1 MEEVLTAPPRNR
13 AAIALLPDHLI
24 SQIAAGEVVERPA
37 SVVKELVENAL
48 DSGASRITIRLEQ
61 GGLARVCVEDDG
73 CGISP
78 EQLVLAVT
86 RHATS
91 KIASLDDLEAV
102 ASYGFRGEA
111 LAAIGSVSQMRITS
125 RVAANNAAQLI
136 DNSSGAWR
144 AEPGAGATGTVV
156 DVRQLFFSTPARRKF
171 LKTEGTELSH
181 CLDAI
186 ERQALAAP
194 AITFTVTH
202 NGKVLRQ
209 YNAADLQQRIAQV
222 CGAAFAQDS
231 LPVQIDAEV
240 SLHGR
245 IGLPTAAKTRADHQM
260 FFVNGRAVRD
270 KVLNHAVRMG
280 YEDVL
285 HGALQPSYVLFL
297 TIDPRLVDV
306 NVHPAKAEVRFRDS
320 RAVHGLVV
328 NALRAALAKSPGQ
341 GEARAQ
347 AAPQGEAFRYQQPW
361 ATQAPM
367 FAAEKSAPYL
377 AFVRDALATPTAQ
390 NEPPAQS
397 DLATRFNQQT
407 AQPMPNEDAPLGFAL
422 AQVHGT
428 FILAQNARGLVVID
442 MHAAHERILYE
453 QFKHEL
459 DAQHVQSQTLLAPVA
474 LSVDAD
480 MMEAVVREEDTIR
493 KLGFELAPL
502 SHEQV
507 AVRAAPHALAG
518 GDLAGVVR
526 ELLAE
531 LAQHGSAHVVEST
544 RNALLS
550 TMACHAAVR
559 ANRALT
565 LPEMNA
571 LLRQMEATER
581 ADQCNHGRPTWVQ
594 FSMADLDRLFM
605 RGR

>member
-1 MEEVLTAPPRNR
+1 MFFMNVVSR
-13 AAIALLPDHLI
+13 AAAASPPSIALLPDHLI

-48 DSGASRITIRLEQ
+48 DSGATRITVRLEQ
-61 GGLARVCVEDDG
+61 GGLARICVEDDG
-73 CGISP
+73 RGMAP
-78 EQLVLAVT
+78 AELPLAVT

-91 KIASLDDLEAV
+91 KITSLHDLEQV

-111 LAAIGSVSQMRITS
+111 LAAIASVAQLRLTS
-125 RVAANNAAQLI
+125 RTVQDGAAHALDNA
-136 DNSSGAWR
+136 SGTWR
-144 AEPGAGATGTVV
+144 DEPAAYGVGTVV

-171 LKTEGTELSH
+171 LKTDATELSH
-181 CLDAI
+181 CLDAL

-194 AITFTVTH
+194 QVAFTVTH

-209 YNAADLQQRIAQV
+209 FNAGNLQQRIAQV
-222 CGAAFAQDS
+222 SGDS
-231 LPVQIDAEV
+231 FMQESLALQHSGEV

-245 IGLPTAAKTRADHQM
+245 IGLPTAAKARAEHQQ

-270 KVLNHAVRMG
+270 KLLNHAVRMG

-285 HGALQPSYVLFL
+285 HGALQPSYTLFL
-297 TIDPRLVDV
+297 QIDPRLVDV
-306 NVHPAKAEVRFRDS
+306 NVHPAKAEVRFRDG

-328 NALRAALAKSPGQ
+328 HALRATLAKTTGQ
-341 GEARAQ
+341 V
-347 AAPQGEAFRYQQPW
+347 APLPAPREPFVYTPTMPQ
-361 ATQAPM
+361 QAPM
-367 FAAEKSAPYL
+367 FAADSASQNSASYL
-377 AFVRDALATPTAQ
+377 AFVQEAMRAPALPASAHTHAGPTTPTTL
-390 NEPPAQS
+390 P
-397 DLATRFNQQT
+397 
-407 AQPMPNEDAPLGFAL
+407 DAPHPLGFAL

-428 FILAQNARGLVVID
+428 FILAQNAQGLVMID

-453 QFKHEL
+453 QFKQQW
-459 DAQHVQSQTLLAPVA
+459 DARQVLSQHLLTPLAMVVNAEHMEAAARDGQTLR
-474 LSVDAD
+474 D
-480 MMEAVVREEDTIR
+480 
-493 KLGFELAPL
+493 LGFDVATLSETELAIR
-502 SHEQV
+502 
-507 AVRAAPHALAG
+507 AVPQALAG
-518 GDLAGVVR
+518 ADAMQVMR

-531 LAQHGSAHVVEST
+531 LAQHGSAHVVENT
-544 RNALLS
+544 RNSLLS

-559 ANRALT
+559 ANRTLT
-565 LPEMNA
+565 LTEMNA